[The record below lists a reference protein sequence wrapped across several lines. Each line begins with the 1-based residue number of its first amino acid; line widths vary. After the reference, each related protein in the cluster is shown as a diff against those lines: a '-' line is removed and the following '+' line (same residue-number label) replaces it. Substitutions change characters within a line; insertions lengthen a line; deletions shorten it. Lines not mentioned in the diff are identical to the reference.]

1 MLSDADALGMAPG
14 MATDESSVPGGYFP
28 LEFAVDFLRFLREN
42 DDQIEIITYEDLP
55 WGDDL
60 DYENSYPAEWKAWKR
75 KLHEGLRDPDK
86 VYVLIQ
92 HDVDSVPE
100 RTIRLL
106 HEEQELALPS
116 NVMIFRER
124 VNRRY
129 LVRTGELKITAYD
142 VDHDLLSRL
151 ESDHRFVIA
160 YHSNTYERSGFD
172 YAKAQSLL
180 EEDVAV
186 LRERFGISFF
196 SPHGGPPGPD
206 GQSNN
211 AVEPSASFKRSV
223 RWVANRY
230 TVRFDGMYSDG
241 GINSPKRD
249 PKGRDL
255 RDFVRTWRRG
265 GRYRVLLHP
274 QYYHSPTQSSPRME
288 GTPWYDELLRNPNGS
303 WDDVKLAT

>member
-1 MLSDADALGMAPG
+1 
-14 MATDESSVPGGYFP
+14 MATDESAIAGGYFP
-28 LEFAVDFLRFLREN
+28 LEFAFDFLRFLREH
-42 DDQIEIITYEDLP
+42 DDVIEIITYEDLP
-55 WGDDL
+55 WGDDVN
-60 DYENSYPAEWKAWKR
+60 YERSYPSEWKVWK
-75 KLHEGLRDPDK
+75 KELRQGERDADK
-86 VYVLIQ
+86 IYVLLQ

-106 HEEQELALPS
+106 REEEALRLPS

-129 LVRTGELKITAYD
+129 LVRTGKLRLTGYD

-160 YHSNTYERSGFD
+160 YHSNTYERAGFD
-172 YAKAQSLL
+172 YAKATELIA
-180 EEDVAV
+180 EDVAA
-186 LRERFGISFF
+186 LRERFRISFF

-206 GQSNN
+206 GNSNN
-211 AVEPSASFKRSV
+211 AVEPPASLKDSL

-249 PKGRDL
+249 PAGRDL

-274 QYYHSPTQSSPRME
+274 QYYHSPTQSSPRMQ
-288 GTPWYDELLRNPNGS
+288 GTPWYDELLRNPVGS
-303 WDDVKLAT
+303 WNDVRLPT